1 MAREQKLYVS
11 PSKISGVCGKLL
23 CCLNFEENF
32 YTDFQDK
39 NSTQPSEVD
48 AED

>member
-39 NSTQPSEVD
+39 NLTQSMPAD
-48 AED
+48 EDE